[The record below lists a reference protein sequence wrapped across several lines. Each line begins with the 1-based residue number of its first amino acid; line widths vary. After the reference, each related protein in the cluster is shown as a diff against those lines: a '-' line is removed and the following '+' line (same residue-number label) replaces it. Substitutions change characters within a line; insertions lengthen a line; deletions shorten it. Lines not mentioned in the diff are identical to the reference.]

1 MSITYAHAS
10 WLLGCWLGQ
19 YMGTIHRLLESVM
32 MHYDAG
38 EAVDDLPIP
47 SKTCPPIIPEW
58 PEAPEPPRK
67 WMRIPKATVKSIV
80 PETINTLSLRT
91 FKITNP
97 RRDPVM
103 TEAKLMMWLVPIHIH
118 KPAQLTCTAN

>member
-1 MSITYAHAS
+1 
-10 WLLGCWLGQ
+10 
-19 YMGTIHRLLESVM
+19 MGTIHRLLESVM